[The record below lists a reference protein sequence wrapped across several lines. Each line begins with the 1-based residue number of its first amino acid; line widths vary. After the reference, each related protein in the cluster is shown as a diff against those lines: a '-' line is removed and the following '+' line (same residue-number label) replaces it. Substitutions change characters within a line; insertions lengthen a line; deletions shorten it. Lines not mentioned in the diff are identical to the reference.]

1 MNSLNIVFAG
11 TPAFAEVALA
21 ALLKSQHQVLAVYTQ
36 PDRPAGRG
44 LKLTPSPVKVLAQQ
58 HGLALHQ
65 PPSLKDPT
73 EQATLAAYQADVL
86 VVAAYGLLLSP
97 AVLAIPRLGCIN
109 IHPSLLPRWRGA
121 APIQRTLFAGDT
133 ETGVT
138 IMKMDAGLDTGPI
151 LLTKPYA
158 ILPTDNSQT
167 LHDKLAVIG
176 AEALVE
182 TLDQLSELTPKAQDN
197 AQATYAHKITKEE
210 ARLDWSKPATELAA
224 LVRAFNPWPVAFTE
238 WEGQALRV
246 FEAEVIANDDTLPP
260 GTLVHA
266 DRNGI
271 DIMTGQGMLRLK
283 TVQLPGKKPHSV
295 ADFYNAH
302 ATNLLPGMSF

>member
-1 MNSLNIVFAG
+1 MNSLKVVFAG
-11 TPAFAEVALA
+11 TPVFAEVALQ
-21 ALLKSQHQVLAVYTQ
+21 ALLASRHQVLAVYTQ

-44 LKLTPSPVKVLAQQ
+44 LKLTPSPVKVLAEQ
-58 HGLALHQ
+58 HGLPLHQ
-65 PPSLKDPT
+65 PPSLKDPA
-73 EQATLAAYQADVL
+73 EQATLAAYEADVM

-97 AVLAIPRLGCIN
+97 TVLAIPRLGCIN

-121 APIQRTLFAGDT
+121 APIQRTLFAGDV

-138 IMKMDAGLDTGPI
+138 IMQMDAGLDTGPI
-151 LLTKPYA
+151 LLTKPYS
-158 ILPTDNSQT
+158 ITPTDNSQT
-167 LHDKLAVIG
+167 LHDKLAGVG

-182 TLDQLSELTPKAQDN
+182 TLNQLTQLTPIPQDN
-197 AQATYAHKITKEE
+197 ANATYAHKITKEE
-210 ARLDWSKPATELAA
+210 ARLDWNKSAHELAC

-246 FEAEVIANDDTLPP
+246 FEAEAIAKQDTLPP

-271 DIMTGQGMLRLK
+271 DIMTGNGLLRLK

-295 ADFYNAH
+295 TDFYNAH
-302 ATNLLPGMSF
+302 AANLLPGMSF

>member
-1 MNSLNIVFAG
+1 MNSLRVVFAG

-21 ALLKSQHQVLAVYTQ
+21 ALLASPHQVLAVYTQ

-44 LKLTPSPVKVLAQQ
+44 LKLTPSPVKVLAEQ

-65 PPSLKDPT
+65 PASLKDPA
-73 EQATLAAYQADVL
+73 EQAMLAAYDADVL
-86 VVAAYGLLLSP
+86 IVAAYGLLLSQ
-97 AVLAIPRLGCIN
+97 AVLNIPRLGCIN

-133 ETGVT
+133 QTGVT

-176 AEALVE
+176 AAALVE
-182 TLDQLSELTPKAQDN
+182 TLNQLTQLTPIPQDN

-210 ARLDWSKPATELAA
+210 ARLDWNKSAQELAC
-224 LVRAFNPWPVAFTE
+224 LVRAFNPWPVAFTQ
-238 WEGQALRV
+238 WQGQALRV
-246 FEAEVIANDDTLPP
+246 FAAEPIAKADTLPP
-260 GTLVHA
+260 GTLVQA

-271 DIMTGQGMLRLK
+271 DIVTGDGLLRLK
-283 TVQLPGKKPHSV
+283 TVQLPGKKPHAV

-302 ATNLLPGMSF
+302 AHDLLPGMSF